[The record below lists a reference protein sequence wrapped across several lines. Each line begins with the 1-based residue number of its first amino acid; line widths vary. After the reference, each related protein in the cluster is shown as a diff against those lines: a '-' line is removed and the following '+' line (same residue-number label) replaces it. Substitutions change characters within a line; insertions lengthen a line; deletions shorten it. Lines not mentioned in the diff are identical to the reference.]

1 MNKMMNNKQTY
12 VCPLATVI
20 KTEVERMILNGS
32 QVNGGHNP
40 GTIAPPIS
48 GAKQGFSF
56 EEDDE
61 EETQENTEE
70 I

>member
-48 GAKQGFSF
+48 GAKQEFSF